1 MRWRRIAFWV
11 TFSTLALVVLA
22 LTWLWTADL
31 GVFKPQLERFVT
43 QELGHEFEIRGEFH
57 VDLAGQTTLV
67 AEDLHFANAA
77 WADADD
83 MVTVGRAEARIDLW
97 SLFRGLLILEMVD
110 LDDTKI
116 LLLNPGD
123 TAPNWDLPAQWFLE
137 EDGVDLEVLVRIIDV
152 DRLHLHLDSA
162 ERERPLNLDLQRLD
176 QALRDDD
183 YLDLEVRGSL
193 DGRRVEIDG
202 EIGTWSELLAG
213 KDFEVDLD
221 AILDTFSLSAH
232 GRIDDSADLRRPEFE
247 FTASGPDIDD
257 LTR

>member
-1 MRWRRIAFWV
+1 V
-11 TFSTLALVVLA
+11 
-22 LTWLWTADL
+22 
-31 GVFKPQLERFVT
+31 
-43 QELGHEFEIRGEFH
+43 
-57 VDLAGQTTLV
+57 
-67 AEDLHFANAA
+67 
-77 WADADD
+77 
-83 MVTVGRAEARIDLW
+83 
-97 SLFRGLLILEMVD
+97 
-110 LDDTKI
+110 
-116 LLLNPGD
+116 NPGD
-123 TAPNWDLPAQWFLE
+123 TAPNWDLLAQWFLD
-137 EDGVDLEVLVRIIDV
+137 EDGVDLEVLVGIIDV

-202 EIGTWSELLAG
+202 EIGTWNELLAG

-232 GRIDDSADLRRPEFE
+232 GRIDDTADLRRPEFE

-257 LTR
+257 LTRLLGLGEEGDGDIKLAGALKPIADGPLSLSIKGNLGQTEIDAVGEVADLKSLEKLQLKVTASGPDLGRVLRLAGMHQVRESPFMLKFDAETEDGLFDISEATMVFADASIAGSA